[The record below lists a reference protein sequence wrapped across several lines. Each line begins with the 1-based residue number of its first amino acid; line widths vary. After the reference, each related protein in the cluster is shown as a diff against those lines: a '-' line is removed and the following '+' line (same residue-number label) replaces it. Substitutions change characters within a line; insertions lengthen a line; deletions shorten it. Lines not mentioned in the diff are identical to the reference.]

1 MLIATAV
8 SGAQTTIT
16 ITSAKGSAVLRYINN
31 LTCNGYKVNEINVTR
46 AAELGDKVLGS
57 LVVNK
62 VAVSN

>member
-1 MLIATAV
+1 
-8 SGAQTTIT
+8 
-16 ITSAKGSAVLRYINN
+16 LRYINN

-46 AAELGDKVLGS
+46 AAELGDQVLGS